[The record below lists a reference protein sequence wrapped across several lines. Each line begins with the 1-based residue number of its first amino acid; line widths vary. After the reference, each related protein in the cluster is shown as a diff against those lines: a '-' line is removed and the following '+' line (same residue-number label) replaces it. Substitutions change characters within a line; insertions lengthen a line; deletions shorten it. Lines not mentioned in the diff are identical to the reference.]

1 MKKYKRNATFQELQ
15 EYCNFSGKDDYI
27 ELTEWHNGEGF
38 DVDISSKF
46 ENKQFRLTWGEFE
59 AIKTLS
65 VVFLD

>member
-38 DVDISSKF
+38 DVDISGKKSF
-46 ENKQFRLTWGEFE
+46 SLSWGEFE
-59 AIKTLS
+59 AIKVLS

>member
-38 DVDISSKF
+38 DVNIYSKSAEKSF
-46 ENKQFRLTWGEFE
+46 SLTWGEFE
-59 AIKTLS
+59 AIKVLS
-65 VVFLD
+65 AIF